1 MSAPQKFRSAFNG
14 FNREDVVHFIEYLN
28 AKHTA
33 EINQL
38 NSELELLRSRSS
50 AALTPLAVEPVQ
62 DAAAPASEEVEQLK
76 AQLAELQKRYD
87 TLANE
92 KAPTVQYSTAQEL
105 EAYRRAERT
114 ERIAKERAEQV
125 YHQVN
130 GALADATVKV
140 EDNFAQLGEL
150 ADQLTAQLAQ
160 LQELVTGSRQALSDA
175 SATLYT
181 IRPTGD
187 DL

>member
-1 MSAPQKFRSAFNG
+1 MNFRSAFNG

-38 NSELELLRSRSS
+38 NSELELLRSRSGAS
-50 AALTPLAVEPVQ
+50 LPPVAVEPAPTQ
-62 DAAAPASEEVEQLK
+62 EAAPVSEDVQQLK
-76 AQLAELQKRYD
+76 DQLADLQKRYD
-87 TLANE
+87 ELANE
-92 KAPTVQYSTAQEL
+92 KAAAPVQYSTAQEL

-140 EDNFAQLGEL
+140 DGTFSQLGDL
-150 ADQLTAQLAQ
+150 ADQLTSQLAQ
-160 LQELVTGSRQALSDA
+160 LQELVTNSRQALSDA

>member
-1 MSAPQKFRSAFNG
+1 MAATMNFRSAFNG

-38 NSELELLRSRSS
+38 NAELELLRSRSGAS
-50 AALTPLAVEPVQ
+50 LPAAESNQ
-62 DAAAPASEEVEQLK
+62 EAASASEEVEQLK
-76 AQLAELQKRYD
+76 SQLAELQQRYD
-87 TLANE
+87 ALVNE
-92 KAPTVQYSTAQEL
+92 KPPVVQYGTIQEL

-130 GALADATVKV
+130 GALADATMKV
-140 EDNFAQLGEL
+140 DGTFTQLGEL

-187 DL
+187 EL

>member
-1 MSAPQKFRSAFNG
+1 MAATMNFRSAFNG

-33 EINQL
+33 EVNQL
-38 NSELELLRSRSS
+38 NAELEILRSRSG
-50 AALTPLAVEPVQ
+50 APLP
-62 DAAAPASEEVEQLK
+62 APASEPNQDTASAEEVEQLK

-87 TLANE
+87 ELAGE
-92 KAPTVQYSTAQEL
+92 KTPAVQYSSIHEL

-114 ERIAKERAEQV
+114 ERMAKERAEQV

-140 EDNFAQLGEL
+140 DGTFSELGDL
-150 ADQLTAQLAQ
+150 ADQLTVHLAQ
-160 LQELVTGSRQALSDA
+160 LQELVTASRQALSEA

-187 DL
+187 EL

>member
-1 MSAPQKFRSAFNG
+1 MAATQNFRSAFNG

-33 EINQL
+33 EVNQL
-38 NSELELLRSRSS
+38 NAELNQLRNRPEAPTPVAAAAEDNQELA
-50 AALTPLAVEPVQ
+50 AAL
-62 DAAAPASEEVEQLK
+62 AANEQLK
-76 AQLAELQKRYD
+76 SQLAELQQRYD
-87 TLANE
+87 ALASE
-92 KAPTVQYSTAQEL
+92 KAPTFQYSTNQEL

-140 EDNFAQLGEL
+140 DGTFSQLGDL
-150 ADQLTAQLAQ
+150 AEQLTEQLAQ
-160 LQELVTGSRQALSDA
+160 LQELVSGSRQALADA

-181 IRPTGD
+181 IRPTGN

>member
-1 MSAPQKFRSAFNG
+1 MNFRSAFNG

-38 NSELELLRSRSS
+38 NSELELLRSRSGAPLPAP
-50 AALTPLAVEPVQ
+50 AAEPVS
-62 DAAAPASEEVEQLK
+62 DAASEEVEQLK

-87 TLANE
+87 ALASE

-140 EDNFAQLGEL
+140 DGTFAQLGEL
-150 ADQLTAQLAQ
+150 ADQLTDQLAQ
-160 LQELVTGSRQALSDA
+160 LQELVNGSRQALSDA

-187 DL
+187 EL